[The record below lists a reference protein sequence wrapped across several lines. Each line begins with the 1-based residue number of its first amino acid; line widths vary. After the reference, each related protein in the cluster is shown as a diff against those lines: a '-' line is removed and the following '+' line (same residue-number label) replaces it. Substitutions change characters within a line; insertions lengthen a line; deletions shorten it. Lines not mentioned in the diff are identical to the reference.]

1 MKKDKTIKIKNKIK
15 MIKNKKAQLGHGISW
30 LWKFILLVL
39 VIGGVVAVVV
49 SHYSKQLDARPLE
62 MVAVSRKILECIA
75 PHGFL
80 KESIDTKKITECL
93 PMNENEIYINVT
105 LDNNPSVEIG
115 KSFLATLCE
124 AKEKKVTIKTY
135 PSCSETKYLVLNQQS
150 NQQNSQLSTIKMFI
164 AIRKT
169 EKNL

>member
-1 MKKDKTIKIKNKIK
+1 
-15 MIKNKKAQLGHGISW
+15 MINKKAQLGHGISW
-30 LWKFILLVL
+30 LWKFIILVL

-49 SHYSKQLDARPLE
+49 SHYSRQLDVRPLE
-62 MVAVSRKILECIA
+62 MAAVSRKILECIA

-80 KESIDTKKITECL
+80 KESINAKKITECL
-93 PMNENEIYINVT
+93 PINENEIYLNIAID
-105 LDNNPSVEIG
+105 DNPPIEIG

-124 AKEKKVTIKTY
+124 AKEKKVAIKTY
-135 PSCSETKYLVLNQQS
+135 PSCSETKYLVLNQKA
-150 NQQNSQLSTIKMFI
+150 NQQKLSMIKMFI